1 MSKEQTPLRHLNGKG
16 AAYIIT
22 KTKKDTVILHV
33 GDERTRALEDI
44 VRSVVNARAGTIE
57 AGWTQ
62 AVKEQ
67 CIVIVRAH
75 IGDWAISVTEDIHP
89 SKAYL
94 YCSIRLHRERSS
106 TPYPTP
112 EQARDAWENILEQ
125 LDQLSWL
132 TRQS

>member
-1 MSKEQTPLRHLNGKG
+1 MPKKRTPLDHLNGIG
-16 AAYIIT
+16 EEYVIT
-22 KTKKDTVILHV
+22 KTKNDPVILNV

-44 VRSVVNARAGTIE
+44 VRSVIDAQSGTIE

-62 AVKEQ
+62 VVKER

-75 IGDWAISVTEDIHP
+75 IGDWAITVTEDIHP

-94 YCSIRLHRERSS
+94 YCSIRLHRDRSGS
-106 TPYPTP
+106 PHPAP

-132 TRQS
+132 TKQS